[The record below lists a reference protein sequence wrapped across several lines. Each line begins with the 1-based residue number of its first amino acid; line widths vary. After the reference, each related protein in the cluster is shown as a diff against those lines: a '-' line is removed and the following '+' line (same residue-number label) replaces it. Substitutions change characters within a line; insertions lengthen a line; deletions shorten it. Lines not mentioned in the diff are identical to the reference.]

1 MKKKMHVMIL
11 GDGAVGKTS
20 ILKMYAN
27 NTFTNQHIRT
37 VGLDFITTQYKRGEH
52 VYDVKIWDTA
62 GQERFKTITIQFYR
76 QANGMIIAFDLTKQD
91 SFDNV
96 KPWLNSIYK
105 NADAQIVKVLVGNK
119 CDLESERV
127 ISK

>member
-37 VGLDFITTQYKRGEH
+37 VGLDFITTQYKRGEQ

-76 QANGMIIAFDLTKQD
+76 QANGMIIAFDLTNQA
-91 SFDNV
+91 SFDSV

-105 NADAQIVKVLVGNK
+105 NADA
-119 CDLESERV
+119 
-127 ISK
+127 